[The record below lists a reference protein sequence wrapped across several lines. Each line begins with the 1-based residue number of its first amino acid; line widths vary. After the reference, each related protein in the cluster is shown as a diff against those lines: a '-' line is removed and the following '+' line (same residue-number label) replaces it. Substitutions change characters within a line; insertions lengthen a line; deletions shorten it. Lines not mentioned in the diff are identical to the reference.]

1 MLDCVQ
7 TVAGFVDYLLDCLD
21 TVMGLYANVTHL
33 SPIADLE
40 YCKNQPLWKSE
51 MQQECHLEYLN
62 VVLNYWEY
70 TVFLPHKDSTR
81 FFFLKSFFLIHSVD
95 TCHSMD
101 IYEK

>member
-1 MLDCVQ
+1 MTLDIRFSLFNQ
-7 TVAGFVDYLLDCLD
+7 RETEQY
-21 TVMGLYANVTHL
+21 
-33 SPIADLE
+33 LE